1 MLLQGAPVGPG
12 DLLQEAMQY
21 LPDTP
26 LVVGG
31 LVGVGAVAAGGRMS
45 GRLLVRK
52 WARRAAK
59 QDGYALPMFVRDQRN
74 VGRTERVGNTMSV
87 PRTGSI
93 LALGAS
99 RSGKTETGKHIV
111 DQMQADENEP
121 MVVYDHKNDYQQF
134 FNEIDR
140 EYIRLSS
147 SGSTHTWNIFEE
159 IEDKNDAREIA
170 RSIFADVEDASG
182 SSGAYFGPAARQVF
196 TIVLRYLKE
205 QAEGADDTPTNAS
218 LVAFFMKHDA
228 TEAYDILSDV
238 DGFSGIASHLNP
250 ESDDQQGGV
259 WSNLQLAMED
269 YFTGDFERGLG
280 NNDNDGDEDEGEEQN
295 TEQTAPDAE
304 KQQDEAEDDEDD
316 EDGDQYA
323 SGFSIREYMEN
334 PNGKALV
341 LDRPAREG
349 GTTAPVFR
357 LLIDLAARE
366 ALADEERG
374 AYLVL
379 DEIAKVPAIN
389 RLDELVN
396 VGAGLNTQ
404 VFVTLQSVAQLRANY
419 GEEGASA
426 ILSGFLTTV
435 LLRCDDPKSVEFV
448 QSKLGKEK
456 EDYTAHVEKAQ
467 LPRNRQKTMH
477 RERKPEHEHVFSEAE
492 INSWRPGEGVLV
504 RPQSWAYGRVKLY
517 DD

>member
-1 MLLQGAPVGPG
+1 
-12 DLLQEAMQY
+12 
-21 LPDTP
+21 
-26 LVVGG
+26 
-31 LVGVGAVAAGGRMS
+31 
-45 GRLLVRK
+45 
-52 WARRAAK
+52 
-59 QDGYALPMFVRDQRN
+59 
-74 VGRTERVGNTMSV
+74 
-87 PRTGSI
+87 
-93 LALGAS
+93 
-99 RSGKTETGKHIV
+99 
-111 DQMQADENEP
+111 MQADENEP

-134 FNEIDR
+134 FDKIDR

-170 RSIFADVEDASG
+170 RSVFADVEDASG

-196 TIVLRYLKE
+196 TIVLRHLK
-205 QAEGADDTPTNAS
+205 QRAEGTGDTPTNAS
-218 LVAFFMKHDA
+218 LVAFFMKHNA

-269 YFTGDFERGLG
+269 YFTGDFERGFG
-280 NNDNDGDEDEGEEQN
+280 NEADDEDESKDEAESKDQNAEE
-295 TEQTAPDAE
+295 TVPDAE
-304 KQQDEAEDDEDD
+304 KQQDEGEDA

-323 SGFSIREYMEN
+323 DGFSIREYMEN

-366 ALADEERG
+366 ALVDDGSG

-404 VFVTLQSVAQLRANY
+404 VFVTLQSVAQLRASY

-426 ILSGFLTTV
+426 ILSGFLTTA

-456 EDYTAHVEKAQ
+456 DEYTAHVEKAQ
-467 LPRNRQKTMH
+467 LPRNQQKTIY
-477 RERKPEHEHVFSEAE
+477 RESKPEHEHVFSEAE
-492 INSWRPGEGVLV
+492 INSWNPGEGVLV
-504 RPQSWAYGRVKLY
+504 RPQSWAFGRVKLY